1 MITHGILLKKN
12 LPIGE
17 KTSSSHNIL
26 RFIAA
31 PARLEF
37 LTALA
42 IKSKLPAVEVIPN
55 YPCDD
60 EGLPT
65 STAGGDIGDI
75 ECFEAS
81 NSILVEVTM
90 SEGRQQTMMEVWP
103 IARHLKELREKY
115 ECENFQ
121 CVFLAP
127 SIFVDSENQIDWVK
141 DKKQLVI
148 RPYKIVDFINYLDTA
163 ASLYQIV

>member
-1 MITHGILLKKN
+1 MITHGILLKRTY
-12 LPIGE
+12 PFGE

-65 STAGGDIGDI
+65 STAGGDI
-75 ECFEAS
+75 E
-81 NSILVEVTM
+81 ILSVSRLLTVYWWK
-90 SEGRQQTMMEVWP
+90 SQCLKGVSRQ
-103 IARHLKELREKY
+103 
-115 ECENFQ
+115 
-121 CVFLAP
+121 
-127 SIFVDSENQIDWVK
+127 
-141 DKKQLVI
+141 
-148 RPYKIVDFINYLDTA
+148 
-163 ASLYQIV
+163 

>member
-1 MITHGILLKKN
+1 MEQI
-12 LPIGE
+12 
-17 KTSSSHNIL
+17 
-26 RFIAA
+26 
-31 PARLEF
+31 
-37 LTALA
+37 
-42 IKSKLPAVEVIPN
+42 SKEQAQKEV
-55 YPCDD
+55 
-60 EGLPT
+60 
-65 STAGGDIGDI
+65 
-75 ECFEAS
+75 
-81 NSILVEVTM
+81 
-90 SEGRQQTMMEVWP
+90 
-103 IARHLKELREKY
+103 KELREKY

>member
-1 MITHGILLKKN
+1 MKVCQPLRLVGIL
-12 LPIGE
+12 
-17 KTSSSHNIL
+17 
-26 RFIAA
+26 
-31 PARLEF
+31 
-37 LTALA
+37 
-42 IKSKLPAVEVIPN
+42 
-55 YPCDD
+55 
-60 EGLPT
+60 
-65 STAGGDIGDI
+65 DI